1 MEENKRKQYAHLYE
15 HHEVEDPQ
23 PREEKEKPIGPSG
36 RNRHRPMVEK
46 VCRRIAFSFLA
57 MAVVLLLALN
67 YFQIKE
73 AKKEAVLEYIRKEK
87 QQMKN
92 RETEKTDQLAILDQ
106 YDILYSMY
114 PDLVGWIKVDGTPI
128 DYPVMQDLYDL
139 IEKEF
144 MIFDHEKKH
153 LYTEETLQN
162 ICLRESR
169 LFPQMPALIRWIR
182 IL

>member
-92 RETEKTDQLAILDQ
+92 SEHQAEHIPL
-106 YDILYSMY
+106 
-114 PDLVGWIKVDGTPI
+114 
-128 DYPVMQDLYDL
+128 
-139 IEKEF
+139 
-144 MIFDHEKKH
+144 
-153 LYTEETLQN
+153 
-162 ICLRESR
+162 
-169 LFPQMPALIRWIR
+169 
-182 IL
+182 

>member
-92 RETEKTDQLAILDQ
+92 RETEKTDQRPTRWSVPPAAPRHAIRC
-106 YDILYSMY
+106 
-114 PDLVGWIKVDGTPI
+114 PHCGP
-128 DYPVMQDLYDL
+128 
-139 IEKEF
+139 
-144 MIFDHEKKH
+144 
-153 LYTEETLQN
+153 
-162 ICLRESR
+162 SR
-169 LFPQMPALIRWIR
+169 
-182 IL
+182 

>member
-23 PREEKEKPIGPSG
+23 PRKRKKNAFPVEG

-73 AKKEAVLEYIRKEK
+73 AKKGSGFGIYPQRKSSK
-87 QQMKN
+87 
-92 RETEKTDQLAILDQ
+92 
-106 YDILYSMY
+106 
-114 PDLVGWIKVDGTPI
+114 
-128 DYPVMQDLYDL
+128 
-139 IEKEF
+139 
-144 MIFDHEKKH
+144 
-153 LYTEETLQN
+153 
-162 ICLRESR
+162 
-169 LFPQMPALIRWIR
+169 
-182 IL
+182 

>member
-1 MEENKRKQYAHLYE
+1 MEENKRKQYAHMYE

-114 PDLVGWIKVDGTPI
+114 PE
-128 DYPVMQDLYDL
+128 Q
-139 IEKEF
+139 
-144 MIFDHEKKH
+144 
-153 LYTEETLQN
+153 
-162 ICLRESR
+162 
-169 LFPQMPALIRWIR
+169 IR
-182 IL
+182 

>member
-67 YFQIKE
+67 YFHLSRS
-73 AKKEAVLEYIRKEK
+73 AVSGSAGRSCRWTGRWKRKFSGIR
-87 QQMKN
+87 
-92 RETEKTDQLAILDQ
+92 T
-106 YDILYSMY
+106 
-114 PDLVGWIKVDGTPI
+114 
-128 DYPVMQDLYDL
+128 
-139 IEKEF
+139 
-144 MIFDHEKKH
+144 
-153 LYTEETLQN
+153 
-162 ICLRESR
+162 
-169 LFPQMPALIRWIR
+169 
-182 IL
+182 

>member
-57 MAVVLLLALN
+57 
-67 YFQIKE
+67 KE

-128 DYPVMQDLYDL
+128 DYPVMQDHTGGEYYL
-139 IEKEF
+139 
-144 MIFDHEKKH
+144 
-153 LYTEETLQN
+153 
-162 ICLRESR
+162 
-169 LFPQMPALIRWIR
+169 R

>member
-73 AKKEAVLEYIRKEK
+73 AKKEAVLEYKPS
-87 QQMKN
+87 
-92 RETEKTDQLAILDQ
+92 ASCWILWVCSPT
-106 YDILYSMY
+106 IL
-114 PDLVGWIKVDGTPI
+114 WAATPTC
-128 DYPVMQDLYDL
+128 P
-139 IEKEF
+139 
-144 MIFDHEKKH
+144 
-153 LYTEETLQN
+153 
-162 ICLRESR
+162 SW
-169 LFPQMPALIRWIR
+169 AAAS
-182 IL
+182 